1 MRVAFLGLGIMGSRM
16 AANLAAEGFELSVWN
31 RTAARAE
38 EFAASHGGVEVAAS
52 PKAAATDVD
61 VVVSMVVD
69 GPQVEA
75 ILLGEDGAASG
86 ASPGT
91 LFVDC
96 STIGPE
102 EARRIGA
109 ALEERSLTLLD
120 APVTGSSPR
129 AEDGTLTIMVGGP
142 GQDFARVRPV
152 LDAMGELIVHAGPL
166 GQGQLVKVINNAV
179 AASNAAVLGEALL
192 VAKRAGADLDA
203 LIAVMA
209 AGSGGSA
216 MLDLKAGPMR
226 EHDYTTLLKVGP
238 DGREEVRAFFKT
250 DHMLKDVRLCLE
262 AAREAGIEFP
272 AGTATE
278 RILSAASELGH
289 GEHDFASLITALEKR
304 TGGQL

>member
-1 MRVAFLGLGIMGSRM
+1 MKVAFLGLGIMGSRM
-16 AANLAAEGFELSVWN
+16 AANLAVKGFDLTVWN

-38 EFAASHGGVEVAAS
+38 EFAASYADVEVAAS
-52 PKAAATDVD
+52 PKAAATGVD

-91 LFVDC
+91 RFVDC

-102 EARRIGA
+102 DARRIGA
-109 ALEERSLTLLD
+109 ALEERSLILLD

-142 GQDFARVRPV
+142 EEAFERVRPV
-152 LDAMGELIVHAGPL
+152 LEAMGELIVHAGPL

-192 VAKRAGADLDA
+192 VAARAGADLDA
-203 LIAVMA
+203 LIKVMA

-216 MLDLKAGPMR
+216 MLDLKARPMR
-226 EHDYTTLLKVGP
+226 EHDYTTL
-238 DGREEVRAFFKT
+238 FKT

-262 AAREAGIEFP
+262 AARQAGIGFP
-272 AGTATE
+272 SAEATE
-278 RILSAASELGH
+278 RILAATSEQGH
-289 GEHDFASLITALEKR
+289 GDDDFAALIDALER
-304 TGGQL
+304 SAGVRLQ